1 MIRSFGIYML
11 FVLAA
16 GCSPSSQPAGSGE
29 RSLLLDAS
37 MQRDSKIAF
46 VLTEANNIS
55 IPAMIDHRHSVKLMF
70 HTGVDA
76 ISLTKDATSRLGD
89 LKLDKSQTVTS
100 WGVNPKRGTAKITRS
115 RWPI

>member
-16 GCSPSSQPAGSGE
+16 GCSPSSQPTGSGD
-29 RSLLLDAS
+29 RSLSLDAS

-55 IPAMIDHRHSVKLMF
+55 IPAMIDHRHSVTLMF
-70 HTGVDA
+70 HTGIDA
-76 ISLTKDATSRLGD
+76 ISIPRARRLDWAT
-89 LKLDKSQTVTS
+89 
-100 WGVNPKRGTAKITRS
+100 
-115 RWPI
+115 